1 MKIALV
7 HDHFAQ
13 EGGAEKVFKTF
24 TEIYPQAPIYTLLYN
39 PGYIDRYFPRRRI
52 YSTIIQKLP
61 LGISKYQWYM
71 PLMPAAIESLN
82 LQSYEA
88 VISSASSFA
97 KGIITKP
104 SAVHICYCHTPTRY
118 LWHYSQ
124 QYLQEL
130 RLPNFLKQLISY
142 EVSRIRSWDKLA
154 AERVDWFIA
163 NSRTTQERI
172 KKYYGRDSKIIYPPV
187 EVNKFNLS
195 QNISNYFLA
204 GSRFIPHKR
213 LDLAI
218 QAFNKLNIHL
228 KIFGDGPDW
237 KRLKKMARANIEFLG
252 KITEAEKVNLMSKCL
267 AFIHP
272 QEEDFGITAVEVLA
286 SGRPVIAYGRGGAL
300 ETITENVSGI
310 FFYQQTWEELA
321 EAALR
326 FLYGNYNFNPQIIK
340 QSAERFNV
348 ERFKREISEFVNSV
362 IEM

>member
-1 MKIALV
+1 
-7 HDHFAQ
+7 
-13 EGGAEKVFKTF
+13 
-24 TEIYPQAPIYTLLYN
+24 
-39 PGYIDRYFPRRRI
+39 
-52 YSTIIQKLP
+52 
-61 LGISKYQWYM
+61 M
-71 PLMPAAIESLN
+71 PVMPTAMESLN
-82 LQSYEA
+82 LQPYEM

-97 KGIITKP
+97 KGIITEP
-104 SAVHICYCHTPTRY
+104 QAVHICYCHTPTRY
-118 LWHYSQ
+118 LWHYSH

-130 RLPNFLKQLISY
+130 RLPNFLKQIVSY
-142 EVSRIRSWDKLA
+142 EVSHIRSWDKLA

-172 KKYYGRDSKIIYPPV
+172 KKYYGRESKVIYPPV
-187 EVNKFNLS
+187 DINKFNIS
-195 QNISNYFLA
+195 QNIGKYFLA
-204 GSRFIPHKR
+204 GGRFIPHKR

-218 QAFNKLNIHL
+218 LAFNKLNIPL

-237 KRLKKMARANIEFLG
+237 KRLQKMARANIEFLG
-252 KITEAEKVNLMSKCL
+252 KVTEEEKANLMSGCL

-272 QEEDFGITAVEVLA
+272 QEEDCGITAVEVLA